1 MADSLDMRRS
11 AEALIRAV
19 HINDAQAITALWNLL
34 NEQERLELAIGT
46 AAAALEHLRA
56 ALPEY
61 DDEQIAD
68 YLAFSA
74 AILAQTPTAGNTP

>member
-1 MADSLDMRRS
+1 MADALDMRRS

-34 NEQERLELAIGT
+34 DDQERLELALAT

-61 DDEQIAD
+61 DAAEIAD

-74 AILAQTPTAGNTP
+74 AILAQTPTTGTAP